1 MLVWG
6 EDSGFAGR
14 DLLGLV
20 TVFWIYLKPGKGW
33 GGGGGGGAEGGLH
46 SVLTDGGWCS

>member
-20 TVFWIYLKPGKGW
+20 TVFWIYLKPGKGVGC
-33 GGGGGGGAEGGLH
+33 GGGGGGGGGGRR
-46 SVLTDGGWCS
+46 GGSTQS